1 MIVYKLEWTTQ
12 KEGNISQVSTLFG
25 YKPANQIELY
35 IKQEIAEAKK
45 KQLEDSAQVLGFL
58 GLNAWI
64 TEIEI
69 IE

>member
-12 KEGNISQVSTLFG
+12 KEGNLSQVTSVFG
-25 YKPANQIELY
+25 YKPTNQIELY
-35 IKQEIAEAKK
+35 VKQDVAEAKK
-45 KQLEDSAQVLGFL
+45 KQLEDSAQVLGFV
-58 GLNAWI
+58 GLPAWI

>member
-12 KEGNISQVSTLFG
+12 KEATGGIGMLTKYTS
-25 YKPANQIELY
+25 ANQLELY
-35 IKQEIAEAKK
+35 LKKDKAETKK
-45 KQLEDSAQVLGFL
+45 KQLEDSAQVLGFI
-58 GLNAWI
+58 GLQAWV

>member
-12 KEGNISQVSTLFG
+12 KEGNLSQVTSAFG
-25 YKPANQIELY
+25 YKPQNQIELY
-35 IKQEIAEAKK
+35 VKQELAEAKK
-45 KQLEDSAQVLGFL
+45 KQLEDSAQVLGFV